1 MNTID
6 KQDDALRLLKDIQ
19 HINRIIEQL
28 QEDIDRI
35 YTMLTN
41 TTIKPKEI
49 DVMTSL
55 PADPM
60 ADKIAQ
66 VVEYQSNIEEY
77 QHELIELKTRALT
90 VIKQMEINDQQYIIL
105 KYFNCKTI
113 DEIGKIVGYAY
124 RQTWENIH
132 VAEQQFIEI
141 YNNFA

>member
-35 YTMLTN
+35 YTVLTN